1 MATKSSPEFDHT
13 PQLLERMFSGI
24 VHGYDARPLPVQ
36 RAPEHLYRPLREA
49 KAVAGAI
56 YRLQSQVSGAR
67 VQADSRA
74 TDVMTDLHNVAAV
87 VTRSVATVN
96 DAHQA
101 MIAHGVRALFV
112 VDEQSMVLGVITATD
127 ILGEKPV
134 QLAQQRGARHD
145 EILVRD
151 LMTPA
156 DLLEAMNFEE
166 VEQAC
171 VGDIVA
177 TLKARRPP
185 ACARSRVRALWCN
198 VSDSVRSRNVLAD
211 PDRAT
216 ARPSAS
222 NWVRSCTHVCGDR
235 GGDRRVTYRVFSKA
249 DVRYRPTPPAV
260 AASQFA

>member
-36 RAPEHLYRPLREA
+36 RAPEQLYRPLREA

-96 DAHQA
+96 DAQQA

-177 TLKARRPP
+177 TLRRAGRQHALVVESAPTGVTSPILFVRGMFSLTQIARQLGLPP
-185 ACARSRVRALWCN
+185 QTGYEVARTFAEIE
-198 VSDSVRSRNVLAD
+198 
-211 PDRAT
+211 
-216 ARPSAS
+216 
-222 NWVRSCTHVCGDR
+222 
-235 GGDRRVTYRVFSKA
+235 
-249 DVRYRPTPPAV
+249 
-260 AASQFA
+260 AAIGA